1 MRRVVILL
9 SLLLVAAKG
18 SEQPPNIVLFM
29 AEDLSPRIGAYG
41 DSLAQT
47 PNVDAL
53 AREGRRYTRA
63 FTTAGVCAPSRAAI
77 IMGVHQGTWGAGHMR
92 AAAKD
97 YVAVPPAEW
106 KAFPELLRAAGY
118 YTVTNGKT
126 DYQMSSSFG
135 GAFGGPSSIWDE
147 ERGEDW
153 RGRAVGQPFFLY
165 YNLNATHES
174 QVWPTW
180 MWPRDL
186 ISWLLWPLRVLNH
199 LQWPLGTDP
208 EQVVVP
214 PYYPD
219 TATVRADMARHYNNI
234 AVMDA
239 EVGAV
244 LAKLEEDGLA
254 DDTLV
259 VFMTDHGDGLPRA
272 KRWTYDSGLHVPLV
286 VRWPERVA
294 PSEVNGELVSGVDL
308 APTFLSLAGASVPE
322 QMQGR
327 TFLGPDPEP
336 EPDFVYAAR
345 DRMDEASDTVR
356 AVRSRRWK
364 YIRNFVPDQPYVLDM
379 SFRNHMPMMREM
391 IALDA
396 EGDLQ
401 GPPALWFQDSRP
413 ADELYDTD
421 SDPHEIH
428 NLAEDPAQADRLGR
442 MRGELDRWLADSGD
456 MGLLPED
463 EIAAQFWPGGQ
474 QPVTSMPVLRF
485 IEESDGVRL
494 EAHSTTEGA
503 SIEISVNEGSWEIYT
518 RPVAVLS
525 GALVSARAVR
535 YGWAQSGEVSAVV
548 PKR

>member
-186 ISWLLWPLRVLNH
+186 ISWLLWPLRVFNH
-199 LQWPLGTDP
+199 IQWPLETEP
-208 EQVVVP
+208 EEVVVP

-294 PSEVNGELVSGVDL
+294 
-308 APTFLSLAGASVPE
+308 A
-322 QMQGR
+322 
-327 TFLGPDPEP
+327 
-336 EPDFVYAAR
+336 
-345 DRMDEASDTVR
+345 
-356 AVRSRRWK
+356 
-364 YIRNFVPDQPYVLDM
+364 
-379 SFRNHMPMMREM
+379 FR
-391 IALDA
+391 
-396 EGDLQ
+396 G
-401 GPPALWFQDSRP
+401 
-413 ADELYDTD
+413 
-421 SDPHEIH
+421 
-428 NLAEDPAQADRLGR
+428 
-442 MRGELDRWLADSGD
+442 
-456 MGLLPED
+456 
-463 EIAAQFWPGGQ
+463 
-474 QPVTSMPVLRF
+474 
-485 IEESDGVRL
+485 
-494 EAHSTTEGA
+494 
-503 SIEISVNEGSWEIYT
+503 
-518 RPVAVLS
+518 
-525 GALVSARAVR
+525 
-535 YGWAQSGEVSAVV
+535 
-548 PKR
+548 KR

>member
-199 LQWPLGTDP
+199 LQWPLETNP
-208 EQVVVP
+208 EEVVVP

-294 PSEVNGELVSGVDL
+294 ASEVNGELVSGVDL

-413 ADELYDTD
+413 AEELYDTD

-442 MRGELDRWLADSGD
+442 MRGEMDRWLADSGD
-456 MGLLPED
+456 MGLPVSSGHLC
-463 EIAAQFWPGGQ
+463 IGSGVPGIRF
-474 QPVTSMPVLRF
+474 PALMDTSCTIFGDSNV
-485 IEESDGVRL
+485 GK
-494 EAHSTTEGA
+494 G
-503 SIEISVNEGSWEIYT
+503 
-518 RPVAVLS
+518 
-525 GALVSARAVR
+525 
-535 YGWAQSGEVSAVV
+535 
-548 PKR
+548 